1 MPELAEVFFYA
12 HQWRPGIGD
21 CILGLHA
28 HPRTR
33 LFRDCPADRLE
44 ALSGRTLRHIHT
56 HGKQMAFGFDG
67 DLWLGL
73 HLGMAG
79 KLFAGP
85 PEWVPDKHDH
95 LILYTARH
103 ALVFNDYRQFGKV
116 LFAQQPGHPPQWTS
130 LPPQPHDPPFV
141 YAHFCALLQK
151 APRRCLK
158 GLLLDQGAFPG
169 IGNWMADEIL
179 WRARLHPAAVPADL
193 TPRQRRTLYAKVREV
208 CGDALRVI
216 GASWGDPPTS
226 WLFPHR
232 WKKGG
237 ICPKSGKPL
246 QYETIAGRTT
256 CFSPALQ
263 KLGPESNRKS
273 T

>member
-12 HQWRPGIGD
+12 HQWKNAIGESVHR
-21 CILGLHA
+21 LHI
-28 HPRTR
+28 HPQTR
-33 LFRDCPADRLE
+33 LFRNCPADHLD
-44 ALSGRTLRHIHT
+44 ALRGRTLREIRT
-56 HGKQMAFGFDG
+56 HGKQMAFGFDD

-79 KLFAGP
+79 KLLTGP
-85 PEWVPDKHDH
+85 AEWVPDKHDH
-95 LILYTARH
+95 LILYTAQS

-116 LFAQQPGHPPQWTS
+116 LLGRQPGQPPHWLK
-130 LPPQPHDPPFV
+130 LPPQPHDPPFDFP
-141 YAHFCALLQK
+141 HFCGLLDA

-158 GLLLDQGAFPG
+158 GALLDQGAFPG

-179 WRARLHPAAVPADL
+179 WRARLHPASVPADL
-193 TPRQRRTLYAKVREV
+193 SPAQRRTLFATLKEV
-208 CGDALRVI
+208 CEDALRVI
-216 GASWGDPPTS
+216 GSSWGDPPPS

-237 ICPKSGKPL
+237 RCPVSGKAL

-263 KLGPESNRKS
+263 KQRPRASAKA

>member
-12 HQWRPGIGD
+12 HQWRAAIGEMV
-21 CILGLHA
+21 HRVHT
-28 HPRTR
+28 HPRKR
-33 LFRDCPADRLE
+33 IFRDCPAASL
-44 ALSGRTLRHIHT
+44 AGLQGRTLREFRT
-56 HGKQMAFGFDG
+56 HGKQMAFRFDD

-79 KLFAGP
+79 KLLSGP
-85 PEWVPDKHDH
+85 PEWVPDTHDH
-95 LILYTARH
+95 LILYTNRH

-116 LFAQQPGHPPQWTS
+116 LLGSQRGHPPQWPS
-130 LPPQPHDPPFV
+130 LPPQPHDPLFDFR
-141 YAHFCALLQK
+141 HFSALLHS
-151 APRRCLK
+151 APRRSLK
-158 GLLLDQGAFPG
+158 GRLLDQGAFPG

-179 WRARLHPAAVPADL
+179 WRARLHPAAVPAEL
-193 TPRQRRTLYAKVREV
+193 TAPQRRTLFAKVKEV
-208 CGDALRVI
+208 CEDALRVI
-216 GASWGDPPTS
+216 GSSWGDPPPS
-226 WLFPHR
+226 WLFQHR

-237 ICPKSGKPL
+237 RCPVSGKPL

-263 KLGPESNRKS
+263 KEGPPASAKD